1 MKKNMDHLTNGTR
14 AINYLCG
21 KNKIVLLPL
30 TTHKNKLYTD
40 QRFKY
45 ENTVKLLEEIIGD
58 IHIKK
63 EKFFLLP
70 RKRMIH
76 LNT

>member
-1 MKKNMDHLTNGTR
+1 MDHLTHGTR

-21 KNKIVLLPL
+21 KNKIIILPN
-30 TTHKNKLYTD
+30 TTHKNKLYID
-40 QRFKY
+40 QKFKY
-45 ENTVKLLEEIIGD
+45 ENTIKLLEEITGD
-58 IHIKK
+58 IHIKI

-76 LNT
+76 FETL

>member
-1 MKKNMDHLTNGTR
+1 MDHLTHGTR

-21 KNKIVLLPL
+21 KNKIIILPN
-30 TTHKNKLYTD
+30 TTHKNKLYID
-40 QRFKY
+40 QKFKY
-45 ENTVKLLEEIIGD
+45 ENTIKLLEEITGD
-58 IHIKK
+58 IHIKI

-76 LNT
+76 LST

>member
-1 MKKNMDHLTNGTR
+1 MDHLTHGTR

-21 KNKIVLLPL
+21 KNKIVILPT
-30 TTHKNKLYTD
+30 TTHKNKLYID
-40 QRFKY
+40 QKFKY
-45 ENTVKLLEEIIGD
+45 ENTVKLLEEITGD
-58 IHIKK
+58 IHIKI

-76 LNT
+76 LST